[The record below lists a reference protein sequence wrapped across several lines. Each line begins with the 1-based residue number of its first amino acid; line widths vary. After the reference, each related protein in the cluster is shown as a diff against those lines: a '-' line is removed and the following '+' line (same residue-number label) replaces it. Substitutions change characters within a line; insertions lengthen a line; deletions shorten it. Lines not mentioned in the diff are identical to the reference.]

1 MLLVRDTC
9 HNLFPRDR
17 YPHTW
22 LCHTPHQFMATLK
35 FDADHPDS
43 DLSHE
48 YKVDLSHFCLMKYEI
63 PNTIHFISICLTC
76 IVDRRQ
82 MYINGKVQTIK
93 HVWRLW
99 TCLGFGVVTW
109 SDNLSWHKEW
119 RNTLRSASMFCS
131 EKLWCSECKWYLI
144 QHHIMTNVVQV
155 KWIAPSPGV
164 WPPSFVTL
172 ITAGIR
178 VTQHSLDTGFA
189 TNLPWTSW
197 TKWFLAWVPKS
208 ESLSVS

>member
-1 MLLVRDTC
+1 MLSIIIAIVCMSVHPSVFHMSVCPNRRYGCLQLLSCLMLLVRDTC

-22 LCHTPHQFMATLK
+22 LCQTPHQFMATLK

-93 HVWRLW
+93 HV
-99 TCLGFGVVTW
+99 
-109 SDNLSWHKEW
+109 
-119 RNTLRSASMFCS
+119 
-131 EKLWCSECKWYLI
+131 
-144 QHHIMTNVVQV
+144 
-155 KWIAPSPGV
+155 
-164 WPPSFVTL
+164 
-172 ITAGIR
+172 
-178 VTQHSLDTGFA
+178 
-189 TNLPWTSW
+189 
-197 TKWFLAWVPKS
+197 
-208 ESLSVS
+208 